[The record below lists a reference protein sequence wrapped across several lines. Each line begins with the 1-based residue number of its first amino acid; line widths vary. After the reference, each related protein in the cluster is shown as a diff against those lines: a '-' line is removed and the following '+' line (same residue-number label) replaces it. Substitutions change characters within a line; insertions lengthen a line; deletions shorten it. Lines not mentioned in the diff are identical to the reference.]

1 VRYDIKKK
9 NDEVEQFILRQLE
22 PTIAMARH
30 QGIPVNLAVVD
41 TLWKKLLRNHAHD
54 SIGGCNSDATN
65 RDILHRLE
73 QTEQLCHSL
82 WNLVVKTLAAACVQD
97 GDLLIFNP
105 LATPTQRVVT
115 NHPV

>member
-1 VRYDIKKK
+1 MRYDIKKK
-9 NDEVEQFILRQLE
+9 NDEVEQFILRRLE

-30 QGIPVNLAVVD
+30 QGLPVNLSVVD

-82 WNLVVKTLAAACVQD
+82 WNLVVKTPPPPALRK
-97 GDLLIFNP
+97 
-105 LATPTQRVVT
+105 ATC
-115 NHPV
+115 